1 MQERIKQIPTK
12 FVEFWNKYTGVQ
24 KTIIISVICV
34 VLLAIGLTTYFVSR
48 PTWVKF
54 NEFNNLNDANAMA
67 KALDDANV
75 SHKSSKDGLTLYV
88 HDDDMTDALYT
99 MSDNNLVDTGY
110 TWDSAFNNSMS
121 TTESEKDQKRI
132 LALQS
137 DIQKSMVKY
146 SFIDDADVFIDVPES
161 TYSILDEEG
170 KTSITARITVSL
182 IRRQHR
188 RLHTGLQMP
197 LERMLRM
204 LLSTI
209 PMEHAGIMVRRPVA
223 LEQP

>member
-75 SHKSSKDGLTLYV
+75 SHKSSKERPIARAASGTR
-88 HDDDMTDALYT
+88 
-99 MSDNNLVDTGY
+99 LVAVIPG
-110 TWDSAFNNSMS
+110 
-121 TTESEKDQKRI
+121 
-132 LALQS
+132 
-137 DIQKSMVKY
+137 
-146 SFIDDADVFIDVPES
+146 
-161 TYSILDEEG
+161 
-170 KTSITARITVSL
+170 TVL
-182 IRRQHR
+182 ISR
-188 RLHTGLQMP
+188 TKG
-197 LERMLRM
+197 
-204 LLSTI
+204 
-209 PMEHAGIMVRRPVA
+209 
-223 LEQP
+223 

>member
-1 MQERIKQIPTK
+1 
-12 FVEFWNKYTGVQ
+12 
-24 KTIIISVICV
+24 
-34 VLLAIGLTTYFVSR
+34 
-48 PTWVKF
+48 
-54 NEFNNLNDANAMA
+54 MA

-146 SFIDDADVFIDVPES
+146 SFIDDIRSLSNHFKALIC
-161 TYSILDEEG
+161 SIY
-170 KTSITARITVSL
+170 
-182 IRRQHR
+182 
-188 RLHTGLQMP
+188 
-197 LERMLRM
+197 
-204 LLSTI
+204 
-209 PMEHAGIMVRRPVA
+209 
-223 LEQP
+223 

>member
-99 MSDNNLVDTGY
+99 MSDNNLVDTILR
-110 TWDSAFNNSMS
+110 DSALTIHVDNR
-121 TTESEKDQKRI
+121 ERKRPK
-132 LALQS
+132 A
-137 DIQKSMVKY
+137 Y
-146 SFIDDADVFIDVPES
+146 F
-161 TYSILDEEG
+161 G
-170 KTSITARITVSL
+170 
-182 IRRQHR
+182 
-188 RLHTGLQMP
+188 
-197 LERMLRM
+197 
-204 LLSTI
+204 
-209 PMEHAGIMVRRPVA
+209 VA
-223 LEQP
+223 I

>member
-161 TYSILDEEG
+161 T
-170 KTSITARITVSL
+170 
-182 IRRQHR
+182 
-188 RLHTGLQMP
+188 
-197 LERMLRM
+197 
-204 LLSTI
+204 
-209 PMEHAGIMVRRPVA
+209 
-223 LEQP
+223 

>member
-99 MSDNNLVDTGY
+99 MSDNNLDY
-110 TWDSAFNNSMS
+110 
-121 TTESEKDQKRI
+121 
-132 LALQS
+132 
-137 DIQKSMVKY
+137 
-146 SFIDDADVFIDVPES
+146 
-161 TYSILDEEG
+161 
-170 KTSITARITVSL
+170 
-182 IRRQHR
+182 
-188 RLHTGLQMP
+188 
-197 LERMLRM
+197 
-204 LLSTI
+204 
-209 PMEHAGIMVRRPVA
+209 
-223 LEQP
+223 

>member
-170 KTSITARITVSL
+170 KTSITARITVNK
-182 IRRQHR
+182 
-188 RLHTGLQMP
+188 
-197 LERMLRM
+197 EN
-204 LLSTI
+204 
-209 PMEHAGIMVRRPVA
+209 
-223 LEQP
+223 